1 MLAIA
6 ILLLPLV
13 LSVVALVMASKT
25 RQRLE
30 QRIQALE
37 GSVYQL
43 QFEKRQATA
52 ATEQP
57 AVFDEDDL
65 AEADLPENGLRE
77 DAADTAYAN
86 PETDIAAAA
95 VSISPHLI
103 TPDSVPAYDER
114 GVPADIAAGAE
125 QSERLIP
132 PPLAAQ
138 PENTLSPTWPQ
149 RTHVPPQPHNRL
161 EPDEQSLS
169 IVTSIWHSFMQWFK
183 GGNAIVRVGILVLLI
198 GVVLLLRLATDMFT
212 IPIEVRLGAVAAGG
226 AGLTLIGLR
235 LREKRRSYAIT
246 IQGAGLA
253 IVYLT
258 LFAAF
263 RRYEVLPAELTFI
276 LLAILAVISGG
287 LALLQNALPLALVA
301 FGGAFLA
308 PLLTSTGSNN
318 VIGLFSY
325 YLMLNVALAWL
336 AHYRTWKVLNALGA
350 AMTFGVAGL
359 WGLSSSYD
367 ASLRWQLE
375 ALLLA
380 HLALYLFIVVRY
392 SQQLARLAETA
403 AEQPDDHAH
412 KTVGSQILSVD
423 SGLLFGVPL
432 MGFALQAGLL
442 HHLPYALAISSAV
455 LSGIY
460 LGLGYYLFYHNKQLR
475 LLTEGV
481 LALGI
486 GFMALVMP
494 LAFNASWTSVGWSI
508 QGAALVWLGVRQQ
521 RVWSVRFGLLLLAIS
536 TISLWLS
543 WIDHQPL
550 SLPLTIYVACLLIAA
565 RLLRD
570 PVQDQIDRPHHNNN
584 RFAVYSTP
592 SFLVLV
598 WAYAASQEWVAQLV
612 REAVGRH
619 YWFTDAV
626 QLQFSLYSLVFV
638 AITALLFNRIVWSA
652 LIGLW
657 RLIFALLTV
666 HSVMLWLD
674 ASHRWIQAEHVL
686 TGQLV
691 FMLGYILFGMFLLW
705 KLGKTSLRHR
715 IDQALYVVGLAAH
728 ASLLLYLH
736 WVEQPVLSFIVL
748 PLVLLTLL
756 LKGWPKTAYFDHVQ
770 VQRDLAVGILVV
782 LGCWSLWA
790 NWASAGVVF
799 QLPYI
804 PVVNGL
810 DICLVAVLLIS
821 IQLRQYVPASLQSAA
836 SIGIAAVGFWSI
848 TGMVIRTL
856 HEWMNTP
863 LWPQGAWHVD
873 VVQTSLTIVWTL
885 FALLLTGFASKL
897 ARRALWLAGIALLA
911 LVVLKLIAVD
921 LSNVGTVARI
931 VSFIGAGLIMLLIG
945 YIAPLPPAM
954 AESSDDDAGNDVNKA
969 AQDKQ

>member
-1 MLAIA
+1 MLLIA
-6 ILLLPLV
+6 VLLLPLV
-13 LSVVALVMASKT
+13 LSVVALVLASKT

-30 QRIQALE
+30 QRIETLE
-37 GSVYQL
+37 GNVYQL
-43 QFEKRQATA
+43 QFEQRQTQADGGQTA
-52 ATEQP
+52 RFDGPDTGRMPEQTP
-57 AVFDEDDL
+57 SIPPSL
-65 AEADLPENGLRE
+65 Q
-77 DAADTAYAN
+77 ADT
-86 PETDIAAAA
+86 P
-95 VSISPHLI
+95 PH
-103 TPDSVPAYDER
+103 YDER
-114 GVPADIAAGAE
+114 GVPLDLIDDNQQQE
-125 QSERLIP
+125 SLIP
-132 PPLAAQ
+132 AQQPEPQ
-138 PENTLSPTWPQ
+138 PENIHAAAWPQ
-149 RTHVPPQPHNRL
+149 RPPAPEPIPQPVQQGTSQPWQNRL

-169 IVTSIWHSFMQWFK
+169 IVTSVWHSFLQWFK

-198 GVVLLLRLATDMFT
+198 GVVLLLRLATDLFT

-226 AGLTLIGLR
+226 VALTLVGLR

-276 LLAILAVISGG
+276 LLAILAVISAG

-318 VIGLFSY
+318 VVGLFSY

-350 AMTFGVAGL
+350 AMTFGVAGF

-392 SQQLARLAETA
+392 SQQLASVADTA
-403 AEQPDDHAH
+403 PEQTSAGQ
-412 KTVGSQILSVD
+412 VSVVD

-442 HHLPYALAISSAV
+442 HHLSYALAVSSAV

-460 LGLGYYLFYHNKQLR
+460 LALGYYLFYHSKQLR

-521 RVWSVRFGLLLLAIS
+521 RVWSVRSGLLLLAIS

-543 WIDHQPL
+543 WIDNQPL

-565 RLLRD
+565 LLLRD
-570 PVQDQIDRPHHNNN
+570 PLQDQIDRPHRNNN
-584 RFAVYSTP
+584 KFAVYSTP

-598 WAYAASQEWVAQLV
+598 WAYAASQEWVAQVV

-638 AITALLFNRIVWSA
+638 ALTALLFNRIVWSA

-657 RLIFALLTV
+657 RLIFALLTI

-674 ASHRWIQAEHVL
+674 ASQRWIQAEHVL
-686 TGQLV
+686 TGQLA
-691 FMLGYILFGMFLLW
+691 FMLGYILFGVFLLW

-728 ASLLLYLH
+728 GSLLLYLH
-736 WVEQPVLSFIVL
+736 WVEQPVLSMIVL
-748 PLVLLTLL
+748 PLILLALL
-756 LKGWPKTAYFDHVQ
+756 IKGWPKTVYFDHIQ
-770 VQRDLAVGILVV
+770 VQRDLVLGILAV
-782 LGCWSLWA
+782 LACWSLWA
-790 NWASAGVVF
+790 NWQSAGVLF

-804 PVVNGL
+804 PLVNGL
-810 DICLVAVLLIS
+810 DICLIAILLIG
-821 IQLRQYVPASLQSAA
+821 IHLRQYVPASLQTA
-836 SIGIAAVGFWSI
+836 SSVGIAAVAFWTL

-856 HEWMNTP
+856 HAWMATP
-863 LWPQGAWHVD
+863 LWPQGAWEAD

-897 ARRALWLAGIALLA
+897 SRRALWLAGIALLA
-911 LVVLKLIAVD
+911 LVVLKLITVD

-945 YIAPLPPAM
+945 YIAPLPPAI
-954 AESSDDDAGNDVNKA
+954 AENTDDEA
-969 AQDKQ
+969 AKIPQDKQ

>member
-1 MLAIA
+1 MEILLTLLIA
-6 ILLLPLV
+6 LLLLPLV
-13 LSVVALVMASKT
+13 LSVVALVTASRT

-30 QRIQALE
+30 QRIERLE
-37 GSVYQL
+37 ESVYQL
-43 QFEKRQATA
+43 QFEKRQTQADTGRTA
-52 ATEQP
+52 A
-57 AVFDEDDL
+57 
-65 AEADLPENGLRE
+65 ADATDTGHTTLGSTLPVQAAPLSLPEDGL
-77 DAADTAYAN
+77 
-86 PETDIAAAA
+86 PQ
-95 VSISPHLI
+95 
-103 TPDSVPAYDER
+103 YDER
-114 GVPADIAAGAE
+114 GAPLDPVAIDQTNDTSAARPRPE
-125 QSERLIP
+125 
-132 PPLAAQ
+132 PLADVAAENNQ
-138 PENTLSPTWPQ
+138 PSIQTVVQSPAWQQ
-149 RTHVPPQPHNRL
+149 RPHIPQPAQSRL

-169 IVTSIWHSFMQWFK
+169 IVTSVWHSFLQWFK
-183 GGNAIVRVGILVLLI
+183 GGNAIVRVGILVLLV

-226 AGLTLIGLR
+226 VALTLVGLR

-276 LLAILAVISGG
+276 LLAILAVISAG

-318 VIGLFSY
+318 VVGLFSY
-325 YLMLNVALAWL
+325 YLMLNVALAWM

-350 AMTFGVAGL
+350 AMTFGVAGF
-359 WGLSSSYD
+359 WGLSASYD

-392 SQQLARLAETA
+392 SQQLVQLTQRDSATTGEA
-403 AEQPDDHAH
+403 AAAQQPASVL
-412 KTVGSQILSVD
+412 TVD

-442 HHLPYALAISSAV
+442 HQLPYALAVSSGV
-455 LSGIY
+455 LSAIY
-460 LGLGYYLFYHNKQLR
+460 LTLGYYLFYNNKQLR

-508 QGAALVWLGVRQQ
+508 QGAALVWLGMRQQ

-543 WIDHQPL
+543 WVDHQPL
-550 SLPLTIYVACLLIAA
+550 TLSLTIYVACLLVTAL
-565 RLLRD
+565 LLRD

-584 RFAVYSTP
+584 RFAVYSTS

-638 AITALLFNRIVWSA
+638 AMTALLFNRMVWSA

-657 RLIFALLTV
+657 RLIFALLTI

-674 ASHRWIQAEHVL
+674 ASHRWLQAGHVL

-691 FMLGYILFGMFLLW
+691 FMLGYILFGIFLLW

-728 ASLLLYLH
+728 GSLLLYLH
-736 WVEQPVLSFIVL
+736 WTAQPVLSFIVL
-748 PLVLLTLL
+748 PLILLVVLI
-756 LKGWPKTAYFDHVQ
+756 KGWPKTAYFDHVQ
-770 VQRDLAVGILVV
+770 VQRDLAVAILAV
-782 LGCWSLWA
+782 LACWSLWA
-790 NWASAGVVF
+790 NWASAGAIF

-810 DICLVAVLLIS
+810 DICLIAVLLIS
-821 IQLRQYVPASLQSAA
+821 IQLRQYVPASLQQVTSV
-836 SIGIAAVGFWSI
+836 GIAAIGFWI
-848 TGMVIRTL
+848 LTGMVVRTL

-863 LWPQGAWHVD
+863 LWSQGAWHVD

-897 ARRALWLAGIALLA
+897 AKRVLWLAGIALLA

-931 VSFIGAGLIMLLIG
+931 ISFIGAGLIMLLIG
-945 YIAPLPPAM
+945 YIAPLPPA
-954 AESSDDDAGNDVNKA
+954 EQDIPDDNA
-969 AQDKQ
+969 AKTPQDEA

>member
-6 ILLLPLV
+6 LLLLPLI
-13 LSVVALVMASKT
+13 LSVVALVIASKT
-25 RQRLE
+25 RQRLQ
-30 QRIQALE
+30 QRIERLE
-37 GSVYQL
+37 LDIYQL
-43 QFEKRQATA
+43 QHEKALQQKEHEPSTL
-52 ATEQP
+52 
-57 AVFDEDDL
+57 FDEDDL
-65 AEADLPENGLRE
+65 SSDEAGAEPGPVETVAPV
-77 DAADTAYAN
+77 AAPLGSA
-86 PETDIAAAA
+86 
-95 VSISPHLI
+95 SPAW
-103 TPDSVPAYDER
+103 PQYDER
-114 GVPADIAAGAE
+114 GVPLASVDTAGVGE
-125 QSERLIP
+125 GETRPQNNIS
-132 PPLAAQ
+132 PLPESSGVTPVEPQ
-138 PENTLSPTWPQ
+138 PEHPQPPSWPQ
-149 RTHVPPQPHNRL
+149 PAQRPGYNRL

-169 IVTSIWHSFMQWFK
+169 IVTSIWHSFIQWFK

-226 AGLTLIGLR
+226 VALTLVGLR

-276 LLAILAVISGG
+276 LLAILAVISAG

-318 VIGLFSY
+318 VVGLFSY

-392 SQQLARLAETA
+392 SQQLVQLTQQVAPA
-403 AEQPDDHAH
+403 AGEGGDSASAQQSPSVL
-412 KTVGSQILSVD
+412 TVD

-442 HHLPYALAISSAV
+442 HQLPYALAVSSAV
-455 LSGIY
+455 LSAIY
-460 LGLGYYLFYHNKQLR
+460 LALGYYLFYNNKQLR

-494 LAFNASWTSVGWSI
+494 LAFDASWTSVGWSI

-543 WIDHQPL
+543 WIDHHPV

-565 RLLRD
+565 LLLRD
-570 PVQDQIDRPHHNNN
+570 PLQDQIDRPHHNNN
-584 RFAVYSTP
+584 RFAVYSTS

-598 WAYAASQEWVAQLV
+598 WAYAASQEWAAQLV
-612 REAVGRH
+612 REVFGRQ
-619 YWFTDAV
+619 YWFTDAI
-626 QLQFSLYSLVFV
+626 QLQFCIYSLVFV
-638 AITALLFNRIVWSA
+638 AITALLFSRITWSA

-657 RLIFALLTV
+657 RLIFALL
-666 HSVMLWLD
+666 SINSIMLWLNASQRWLD
-674 ASHRWIQAEHVL
+674 AQHIL

-691 FMLGYILFGMFLLW
+691 FMLGYILFGIFLLW
-705 KLGKTSLRHR
+705 KLGKTSLQHR
-715 IDQALYVVGLAAH
+715 VDQALLVAGLAAQG
-728 ASLLLYLH
+728 SLLLYLH
-736 WVEQPVLSFIVL
+736 WPAQPVVAVIVL
-748 PLVLLTLL
+748 PLLLIIMLI
-756 LKGWPKTAYFDHVQ
+756 KGWPKTAYFDHVQ
-770 VQRDLAVGILVV
+770 VQRDLVLGILAV

-790 NWASAGVVF
+790 NWFSAGVIF

-810 DICLVAVLLIS
+810 DICLIAILLVS
-821 IQLRQYVPASLQSAA
+821 IQLRQYVPASLQNAA
-836 SIGIAAVGFWSI
+836 SVAIAAAGFWTL
-848 TGMVIRTL
+848 TGMVVRTL

-863 LWPQGAWHVD
+863 LWPQGAWNTD

-897 ARRALWLAGIALLA
+897 AKRVLWLAGIALLA

-945 YIAPLPPAM
+945 YIAPLPPA
-954 AESSDDDAGNDVNKA
+954 EPDVPEDDAAKP

>member
-1 MLAIA
+1 MLLIA
-6 ILLLPLV
+6 VLLLPMI
-13 LSVVALVMASKT
+13 LSVVALVIASKT
-25 RQRLE
+25 SQRLE
-30 QRIQALE
+30 LRIEALE

-43 QFEKRQATA
+43 QFEKRQTQTTAGQAAAFNEANTGHTPAQTSIPAQAVPVTA
-52 ATEQP
+52 ALTS
-57 AVFDEDDL
+57 
-65 AEADLPENGLRE
+65 
-77 DAADTAYAN
+77 
-86 PETDIAAAA
+86 A
-95 VSISPHLI
+95 VSSTLPQ
-103 TPDSVPAYDER
+103 YDER
-114 GVPADIAAGAE
+114 GVPVDPVAGSQADEA
-125 QSERLIP
+125 
-132 PPLAAQ
+132 LAARPQPALLPELQ
-138 PENTLSPTWPQ
+138 PENNQPVVQPSNQSPAWPQ
-149 RTHVPPQPHNRL
+149 RPHVPQAPQNKL

-169 IVTSIWHSFMQWFK
+169 IVTSVWHSFLQWFK
-183 GGNAIVRVGILVLLI
+183 GGNAIVRVGILVLLV
-198 GVVLLLRLATDMFT
+198 GVVLLLRLATDLFT
-212 IPIEVRLGAVAAGG
+212 IPIEVRLGVVAAGG
-226 AGLTLIGLR
+226 VGLTLLGLR
-235 LREKRRSYAIT
+235 LREKRRSYAIS

-276 LLAILAVISGG
+276 LLAILAVISAG

-350 AMTFGVAGL
+350 AMTFGVAGF

-392 SQQLARLAETA
+392 SQQLARLAETPSD
-403 AEQPDDHAH
+403 QPDGQGA
-412 KTVGSQILSVD
+412 TTSQILSVD

-442 HHLPYALAISSAV
+442 HNLPYALAVSSAV
-455 LSGIY
+455 LSAIY

-521 RVWSVRFGLLLLAIS
+521 RVWSVRSGLLLLAIS

-550 SLPLTIYVACLLIAA
+550 TLPLTIYVACLLLAA
-565 RLLRD
+565 LLLRD
-570 PVQDQIDRPHHNNN
+570 PLQDQIDRPHRNNN
-584 RFAVYSTP
+584 KFAVYSTP

-619 YWFTDAV
+619 YWFTDV
-626 QLQFSLYSLVFV
+626 PQLQFSLYSLVFV
-638 AITALLFNRIVWSA
+638 ALTALLFSRITWSA
-652 LIGLW
+652 LLGLW
-657 RLIFALLTV
+657 RLIFALLSINTLL
-666 HSVMLWLD
+666 LWLH
-674 ASHRWIQAEHVL
+674 ASHRWLDAEYIL
-686 TGQLV
+686 SGQLV
-691 FMLGYILFGMFLLW
+691 FMLGYILFGIFLLW
-705 KLGKTSLRHR
+705 RLGKTSLQHR
-715 IDQALYVVGLAAH
+715 IDQALYVVGLTAH
-728 ASLLLYLH
+728 GSLLLYLH
-736 WVEQPVLSFIVL
+736 WTAQPVLSVIVL
-748 PLVLLTLL
+748 PLILLALL

-770 VQRDLAVGILVV
+770 VQRDLAVGILGV
-782 LGCWSLWA
+782 LACWSLWA
-790 NWASAGVVF
+790 NWESGGVIF
-799 QLPYI
+799 QLQYI

-810 DICLVAVLLIS
+810 DICLIAVLLIS
-821 IQLRQYVPASLQSAA
+821 IQLRQYIPVSLQNAA
-836 SIGIAAVGFWSI
+836 SVGIAALGFWTL

-856 HEWMNTP
+856 HEWVNTP
-863 LWPQGAWHVD
+863 LWPQGAWQVD

-897 ARRALWLAGIALLA
+897 ARRALWLAGTALLA

-954 AESSDDDAGNDVNKA
+954 AESTDDDAAKA
-969 AQDKQ
+969 QQDEQ

>member
-1 MLAIA
+1 MLLIA
-6 ILLLPLV
+6 LLLLPLV
-13 LSVVALVMASKT
+13 LSVVALVSASKT

-30 QRIQALE
+30 QRIENLE
-37 GSVYQL
+37 QRLYQL
-43 QFEKRQATA
+43 YYAQRDAAASAPVVLQPDTTPSVAAASAVTDAPVEATDARA
-52 ATEQP
+52 ASIQHTADESPTVSQP
-57 AVFDEDDL
+57 GDVAEHADSITAPVAGKDSLAGSPLHDL
-65 AEADLPENGLRE
+65 A
-77 DAADTAYAN
+77 DTQ
-86 PETDIAAAA
+86 
-95 VSISPHLI
+95 SP
-103 TPDSVPAYDER
+103 P
-114 GVPADIAAGAE
+114 
-125 QSERLIP
+125 QQP
-132 PPLAAQ
+132 PQ
-138 PENTLSPTWPQ
+138 GWPQ
-149 RTHVPPQPHNRL
+149 RPQSQYSQPHSASSTL

-169 IVTSIWHSFMQWFK
+169 VVTSVWHSFLQWFK

-226 AGLTLIGLR
+226 VGLTLLGLR
-235 LREKRRSYAIT
+235 LREKRPSYAIT

-263 RRYEVLPAELTFI
+263 RHYEVLPAELTFI
-276 LLAILAVISGG
+276 LLAILAVISAG

-308 PLLTSTGSNN
+308 PLLTSSGSNN
-318 VIGLFSY
+318 VVGLFSY
-325 YLMLNVALAWL
+325 YLMLNAALAWM

-350 AMTFGVAGL
+350 ALTFGVAGF

-375 ALLLA
+375 GLLLA

-392 SQQLARLAETA
+392 SQQLVHVG
-403 AEQPDDHAH
+403 EQALQA
-412 KTVGSQILSVD
+412 GSERISVVD

-442 HHLPYALAISSAV
+442 HHLPYALAVSSAA
-455 LSGIY
+455 LSAIY
-460 LGLGYYLFYHNKQLR
+460 LALGYYLFYNNRQLR

-508 QGAALVWLGVRQQ
+508 QGTALIWLGIRQQ
-521 RVWSVRFGLLLLAIS
+521 RVWSVRSGLLLLAIS
-536 TISLWLS
+536 AISLWWS
-543 WIDHQPL
+543 WIDHQPV

-565 RLLRD
+565 LLLRD

-584 RFAVYSTP
+584 RFAVYSTS

-612 REAVGRH
+612 RETLGRQ

-638 AITALLFNRIVWSA
+638 GITALLFSRMTWSA

-657 RLIFALLTV
+657 RLIFALLSIN
-666 HSVMLWLD
+666 SVLLWLD
-674 ASHRWIQAEHVL
+674 ASYRWLDAEHIL

-691 FMLGYILFGMFLLW
+691 FMLGYALFGGFLLW
-705 KLGKTSLRHR
+705 KLGRTSLRYR
-715 IDQALYVVGLAAH
+715 IDQALLLTGLAAH
-728 ASLLLYLH
+728 GSLLLYLH
-736 WVEQPVLSFIVL
+736 WTTQPVLSFIVL
-748 PLVLLTLL
+748 PLLLLALL
-756 LKGWPKTAYFDHVQ
+756 LKGWPKTPYFDHVQ
-770 VQRDLAVGILVV
+770 VQRDLAPGILAV
-782 LGCWSLWA
+782 LAGWALWA
-790 NWASAGVVF
+790 NWQSAGVIF

-810 DICLVAVLLIS
+810 DICLIAILLIG
-821 IQLRQYVPASLQSAA
+821 IQLRQYVAAGLQNLASV
-836 SIGIAAVGFWSI
+836 GIAGIAFWTL

-856 HEWMNTP
+856 HEWASTP
-863 LWPQGAWHVD
+863 LWPQGAWNTD

-885 FALLLTGFASKL
+885 FALLLTGFASRL
-897 ARRALWLAGIALLA
+897 ARRALWLAGIALLVM
-911 LVVLKLIAVD
+911 VVVKLIVVD

-945 YIAPLPPAM
+945 YIAPLPPAVADTPD
-954 AESSDDDAGNDVNKA
+954 AEPESEKLP
-969 AQDKQ
+969 QD